1 MKKMQDLTVEKWP
14 KVMLDQSYKA
24 FMDTLDAV
32 EQEMGEHYPAAYKT
46 ESFYRRIQPK
56 LDAAREALDEAYALF
71 GADNPQ
77 YGGSIVDSLK
87 DFPGQFIPDKWG
99 AYRFVPDV
107 RRPVLDEVMTI
118 PEASERYGV
127 PATTIKSA
135 CAGQKGIPPI
145 FTGYECRKSGRNWLV
160 TKMGMDRVYGGHKD
174 AKN

>member
-1 MKKMQDLTVEKWP
+1 MENFISAEHWP
-14 KVMLDQSYKA
+14 KVMLDQSNKC
-24 FMDTLDAV
+24 MTDLLDAV
-32 EQEMGEHYPAAYKT
+32 ELEMSLHYPAAIKT
-46 ESFYRRIQPK
+46 ERYTLRVQRK
-56 LDAAREALDEAYALF
+56 LEEAREALDEAYALF

-87 DFPGQFIPDKWG
+87 DFPGHFIPDKWG
-99 AYRFVPDV
+99 SYRFVPDV

-118 PEASERYGV
+118 PEASECYGV

-145 FTGYECRKSGRNWLV
+145 FTDYECRKSGRNWLV

>member
-1 MKKMQDLTVEKWP
+1 MENFISAEHWP
-14 KVMLDQSYKA
+14 KVMLDQSYKCVT
-24 FMDTLDAV
+24 DILDAV
-32 EQEMGEHYPAAYKT
+32 DLEMSKQYPPAIKKNHYYK
-46 ESFYRRIQPK
+46 RIQPK
-56 LDAAREALDEAYALF
+56 LDAAREAIDEAYKLF
-71 GADNPQ
+71 GKDCPY
-77 YGGSIVDSLK
+77 YGDSIVASLK
-87 DFPGQFIPDKWG
+87 NYSGHFIPDKWG
-99 AYRFVPDV
+99 AYRFVPDY

-145 FTGYECRKSGRNWLV
+145 FTNYECRKSGRSWLV

>member
-1 MKKMQDLTVEKWP
+1 MENFISAEHWP
-14 KVMLDQSYKA
+14 KVMLDQSY
-24 FMDTLDAV
+24 
-32 EQEMGEHYPAAYKT
+32 
-46 ESFYRRIQPK
+46 
-56 LDAAREALDEAYALF
+56 
-71 GADNPQ
+71 
-77 YGGSIVDSLK
+77 
-87 DFPGQFIPDKWG
+87 
-99 AYRFVPDV
+99 RFVPDY

-127 PATTIKSA
+127 PVTTIKSA

>member
-1 MKKMQDLTVEKWP
+1 MENFISAEHWP
-14 KVMLDQSYKA
+14 KVMLDQSNKC
-24 FMDTLDAV
+24 MTDLLDAV
-32 EQEMGEHYPAAYKT
+32 ELEMSQHYPAAIKT
-46 ESFYRRIQPK
+46 ERYTHRVQRK
-56 LDAAREALDEAYALF
+56 LEEAREAIDEAYELF
-71 GADNPQ
+71 EEDCPS
-77 YGGSIVDSLK
+77 YGGSVVGSLK
-87 DFPGQFIPDKWG
+87 EFPGHFIQDKWG
-99 AYRFVPDV
+99 AYRFVPDY

-127 PATTIKSA
+127 PVTTIKSA